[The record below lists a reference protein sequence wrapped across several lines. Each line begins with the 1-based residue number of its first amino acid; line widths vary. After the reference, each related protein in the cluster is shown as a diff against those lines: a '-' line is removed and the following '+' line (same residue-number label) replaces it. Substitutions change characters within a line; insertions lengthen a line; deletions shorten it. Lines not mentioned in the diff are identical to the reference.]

1 MPLCSPMKR
10 LSFFKFNL
18 HILFAMKN
26 KSLVIF
32 IHVVAWLLFL
42 SLPTLL
48 RPDMHGRPK
57 PDWLTDL
64 MHVTRLTNSLLFIG
78 IFYLTYYWLIPRLY
92 LTKKYWAFGGVML
105 LAFAL
110 FCGLNYV
117 LRATHFHH
125 HTPLRLKDV
134 VGPPHNVFM
143 FIIVLMFA
151 FALFLYNQ
159 WQKTKEAH
167 LNTEI
172 SFLKAQINPHF
183 LFNTLNSIYSLA
195 IVKSERTPEAVVK
208 LSSLMRYSITEANR
222 AMVALGKEIDYIN
235 DYISLQQLRLTAKV
249 KLSYNVNGAPLGKE
263 IAPFLLI
270 PFIENAFKH
279 GVNSE
284 EDSDIKILIH
294 ISDEELLL
302 KVSNRKVYVHA
313 DKNTGVGLGIVNTAQ
328 RLTLLY
334 PGRHH
339 LKIEDGD
346 DDYFVSLQIAFR

>member
-1 MPLCSPMKR
+1 MK
-10 LSFFKFNL
+10 
-18 HILFAMKN
+18 HN

-32 IHVVAWLLFL
+32 VHIVAWLVFL

-48 RPDMHGRPK
+48 KPDMHGHERGT
-57 PDWLTDL
+57 WLGDL
-64 MHVTRLTNSLLFIG
+64 LHITRITNSLLFIAL
-78 IFYLTYYWLIPRLY
+78 FYLTYYWVIPKLY
-92 LTKKYWAFGGVML
+92 LAKRYLAFGAVML
-105 LAFAL
+105 LSFAAFCAL
-110 FCGLNYV
+110 NFAM
-117 LRATHFHH
+117 RPSHFHRPGH
-125 HTPLRLKDV
+125 LRFKDV
-134 VGPPHNVFM
+134 VGPPHNIFM
-143 FIIVLMFA
+143 FIIVLVFA
-151 FALFLYNQ
+151 FALFLYTQ

-195 IVKSERTPEAVVK
+195 IIKSDRTPEAVVK

-222 AMVALGKEIDYIN
+222 AMVALSKELDYIN

-249 KLSYNVNGAPLGKE
+249 KLSYNVTGSPVGKE

-284 EDSDIKILIH
+284 EDSDINISIH
-294 ISDEELLL
+294 ISDDELLL
-302 KVSNRKVYVHA
+302 KVSNRKVYVQT
-313 DKNTGVGLGIVNTAQ
+313 DKYSGVGLGITNTAQ

-346 DDYFVSLQIAFR
+346 DDYFISLQIAFR